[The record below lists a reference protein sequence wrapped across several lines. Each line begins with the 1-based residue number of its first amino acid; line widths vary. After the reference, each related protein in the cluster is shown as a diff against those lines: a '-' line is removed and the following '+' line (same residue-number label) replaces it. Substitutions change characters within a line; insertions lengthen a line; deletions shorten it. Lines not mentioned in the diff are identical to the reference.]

1 MSAWLA
7 AHRRSVLFL
16 IAVAALGGVVAA
28 WQLPVALFPNIDFP
42 RIAVNIDAGDRPS
55 DRMVIEVTRPLEQA
69 LREVPD
75 VGSIRSTSTRGA
87 ADISLNFA
95 WGTNMVA
102 AQLQV
107 ESALN
112 RALPELP
119 PGIRFQVRRM
129 DPTIFPIFGLTLT
142 SDTRDLTQIHDVAYY
157 TMRPFLSA
165 IPGVAQVEVL
175 GGRVAEYQVL
185 IDPERL
191 QAAGLSVDDLGK
203 ALTANNLVAAVGRLE
218 DRYRLYLTLVD
229 SRLRSI
235 DDIAGTVL
243 KAGPGGSIRLGDLS
257 HVQLSTA
264 PQWTRVTANGHD
276 AVLINIRQSR
286 GANSVNLVKMVR
298 EQLAAHAHEVPR
310 EIKVGTFYD
319 QSELVS
325 AAAASVRDAI
335 IIGAILAAIVL
346 LVFLRDVRLTLVVA
360 IVLPV
365 TLSITALLLAVFG
378 MSFNIMTLGGMAAAV
393 GLVVDDAVVIVEHLV
408 RRLHERAGRGEN
420 TPVAGG
426 EVSGGGAI
434 GGEAIVGDPMGAGRS
449 LLPAAREMLKP
460 LLGSSLATVVIFVP
474 LAFLSGVTGGFF
486 KALALTMACSLVVS
500 FFIALVGVP
509 LLTDRFVQRSRE
521 AGRRPD
527 EGWFARLTDRYERVG
542 ASALRHPGG
551 IVIAAVVLIAIGV
564 TALWR
569 LPSGFM
575 PHMDEGGFILDYR
588 AAPGTSLSE
597 TDRLLRKL
605 EVMIRK
611 LPEVENY
618 SRRTGLQLGG
628 GITEANEGDFFIKLK
643 SGSRRDIEAIMTD
656 LRTQAEANIPGLTI
670 ETVQLMED
678 LIGDLTAV
686 PQPIEVKIYG
696 PDLAQLQALAPRIAK
711 KLGTVS
717 GVVEIQDGLRIAGD
731 AIEIRVDRAR
741 AAIEGLDPDVVSKQV
756 EALLGGA
763 LSGQIQSGEKLLGI
777 RVWTP
782 QQLRTRIESVGALRL
797 RAPDGHELP
806 LKRIADI
813 KIAGGQP
820 QLQREDLAQMVAV
833 TARLEGR
840 DLGSAIKEVKSAV
853 ASMHLP
859 PALRVEYGGVYAE
872 QQRSFRGLAAVFAAA
887 VLLVTSLLL
896 YLYES
901 WAIVL
906 AILATVA
913 LSVAAVFI
921 GLWVTRTELNISA
934 MMGLTMIVGIVAE
947 IAVFYFS
954 ELNETAEPGTAAALL
969 GAGRRRLRPILMT
982 SLIAILAL
990 LPLALGLGTGS
1001 AMQTPLAIAIICGL
1015 IAALPLVLLVMPV
1028 FYFLASGRRG

>member
-1 MSAWLA
+1 VSAWLV

-16 IAVAALGGVVAA
+16 IAVAALGGAVAA
-28 WQLPVALFPNIDFP
+28 WQLPVALFPNINFP

-55 DRMVIEVTRPLEQA
+55 DRMVVEVTRPLEQA
-69 LREVPD
+69 LRQVPD
-75 VGSIRSTSTRGA
+75 VGSIRSTSTRGS

-95 WGTNMVA
+95 WGTDMVA

-119 PGIRFQVRRM
+119 PGIRYQVRRM
-129 DPTIFPIFGLTLT
+129 DPTVFPIFGLTLI
-142 SDTRDLTQIHDVAYY
+142 SDTRDLTQIHDLAFY

-185 IDPERL
+185 VDPERL
-191 QAAGLSVDDLGK
+191 QAAGLSVDDVSK
-203 ALTANNLVAAVGRLE
+203 VLTANNIVAAVGRLE
-218 DRYRLYLTLVD
+218 DRYRLYLTLAD
-229 SRLRSI
+229 SRLLSTA
-235 DDIAGTVL
+235 DIANTMV
-243 KAGPGGSIRLGDLS
+243 KAGPMGAIRLGDIA

-286 GANSVNLVKMVR
+286 GANSVNLVAMVR

-310 EIKVGTFYD
+310 DVKVGTFYD

-325 AAAASVRDAI
+325 ASAASVRDAI
-335 IIGAILAAIVL
+335 LIGAVLAGIVL
-346 LVFLRDVRLTLVVA
+346 LVFLRDLRLTLVVA

-408 RRLHERAGRGEN
+408 RRLHERPAERPEGHQ
-420 TPVAGG
+420 
-426 EVSGGGAI
+426 
-434 GGEAIVGDPMGAGRS
+434 S
-449 LLPAAREMLKP
+449 LLPAAQEMLKP

-474 LAFLSGVTGGFF
+474 LAFLTGVTGGFF

-500 FFIALVGVP
+500 FFVALVGVP
-509 LLTDRFVQRSRE
+509 LLTDRFVKRDNGAAH
-521 AGRRPD
+521 AGGR
-527 EGWFARLTDRYERVG
+527 GWFDRLTAGYARLGD
-542 ASALRHPGG
+542 SALRYPVRVG
-551 IVIAAVVLIAIGV
+551 IAAAVLLVLGAV
-564 TALWR
+564 ALWR

-588 AAPGTSLSE
+588 APAGTSLSE

-605 EVMIRK
+605 EGLIQE
-611 LPEVENY
+611 LPEVESY

-643 SGSRRDIEAIMTD
+643 GGSRRDIEEIMTD
-656 LRTQAEANIPGLTI
+656 LRTDAQKQIPGLTI
-670 ETVQLMED
+670 ETLQLMED

-686 PQPIEVKIYG
+686 PEPIEIKLFG
-696 PDLAQLQALAPRIAK
+696 ADLSELQRLAPRVAK
-711 KLGTVS
+711 QLGTVP
-717 GVVEIQDGLRIAGD
+717 GVVEILDGLRVAGD
-731 AIEIRVDRAR
+731 AIEVRVDRAR
-741 AAIEGLDPDVVSKQV
+741 AAVEGLDPDTVSKQI
-756 EALLGGA
+756 ATLLGGTVA
-763 LSGQIQSGEKLLGI
+763 GQIQSGEKLLDL
-777 RVWTP
+777 RVWSP
-782 QQLRTRIESVGALRL
+782 LDLRTRIESVGELRL

-806 LKRIADI
+806 VKRVADI
-813 KIAGGQP
+813 QIAAGQP
-820 QLQREDLAQMVAV
+820 QLQREDLEQMIAV
-833 TARLEGR
+833 TGRLEGR
-840 DLGSAIKEVKSAV
+840 DLGSAIKDVKRAV
-853 ASMHLP
+853 DSMHLP
-859 PALRVEYGGVYAE
+859 PSLRVEYGGIYAE

-896 YLYES
+896 YLYER

-906 AILATVA
+906 SILATVL
-913 LSVAAVFI
+913 LSVAAVFL
-921 GLWVTRTELNISA
+921 GLWITNTELNISA

-947 IAVFYFS
+947 IAVFFFS
-954 ELNETAEPGTAAALL
+954 ELDQEGDQAALL
-969 GAGRRRLRPILMT
+969 VAGRRRLRPILMT

-1001 AMQTPLAIAIICGL
+1001 AMQTPLAIAIISGL
-1015 IAALPLVLLVMPV
+1015 VAALPLVLIVMPV
-1028 FYFLASGRRG
+1028 FYFLMSRK

>member
-1 MSAWLA
+1 VTAWLV

-16 IAVAALGGVVAA
+16 IAVAALGGAVAA
-28 WQLPVALFPNIDFP
+28 WQLPVALFPNINFP

-55 DRMVIEVTRPLEQA
+55 DRMVVEVTRPLEQA
-69 LREVPD
+69 LRQVPD
-75 VGSIRSTSTRGA
+75 VGSIRSTSTRGS

-95 WGTNMVA
+95 WGTDMVA

-119 PGIRFQVRRM
+119 PGIRYQVRRM
-129 DPTIFPIFGLTLT
+129 DPTVFPILGLTLT
-142 SDTRDLTQIHDVAYY
+142 SDTRDLTQIHDLAFY

-185 IDPERL
+185 VDPERL
-191 QAAGLSVDDLGK
+191 QAAGLSVDDVSK
-203 ALTANNLVAAVGRLE
+203 VLTANNLVAAVGRLE
-218 DRYRLYLTLVD
+218 DRYRLYLTLAD
-229 SRLRSI
+229 SRLLST
-235 DDIAGTVL
+235 DDIANTMV
-243 KAGPGGSIRLGDLS
+243 KAGPTGAIRLGEIA

-264 PQWTRVTANGHD
+264 PQWTRVTANGRD

-286 GANSVNLVKMVR
+286 GANSVNLVAMVR

-310 EIKVGTFYD
+310 DVKVGTFYD

-325 AAAASVRDAI
+325 ASAASVRDAI
-335 IIGAILAAIVL
+335 LIGAVLAGIVL
-346 LVFLRDVRLTLVVA
+346 LVFLRDLRLTLVVA

-408 RRLHERAGRGEN
+408 RRLHERSVGRPPEG
-420 TPVAGG
+420 T
-426 EVSGGGAI
+426 
-434 GGEAIVGDPMGAGRS
+434 DQS
-449 LLPAAREMLKP
+449 LLPAAQEMLKP

-474 LAFLSGVTGGFF
+474 LAFLTGVTGGFF

-500 FFIALVGVP
+500 FFVALVGVP
-509 LLTDRFVQRSRE
+509 LLTDRFVKRDNGAAH
-521 AGRRPD
+521 AGRG
-527 EGWFARLTDRYERVG
+527 GWFDRLTDGYARVG
-542 ASALRHPGG
+542 ESALRYPVRVG
-551 IVIAAVVLIAIGV
+551 IAAVVLLVAGAV
-564 TALWR
+564 ALWR

-588 AAPGTSLSE
+588 APAGTSLSE

-605 EVMIRK
+605 EGLIQE
-611 LPEVENY
+611 LPEVESY

-643 SGSRRDIEAIMTD
+643 GGSRRGIEEIMTD
-656 LRTQAEANIPGLTI
+656 LRTDAQKQIPGLTI
-670 ETVQLMED
+670 ETLQLMED

-686 PQPIEVKIYG
+686 PEPIEVKLFG
-696 PDLAQLQALAPRIAK
+696 PDLSELRTLAPRVAK
-711 KLGTVS
+711 QLGTVA
-717 GVVEIQDGLRIAGD
+717 GVVEIQDGLRVAGD
-731 AIEIRVDRAR
+731 AIKVRVDRAR
-741 AAIEGLDPDVVSKQV
+741 AAVEGLDPDTVSKQI
-756 EALLGGA
+756 ATLLGGTVA
-763 LSGQIQSGEKLLGI
+763 GQIQSGEKLLDV
-777 RVWTP
+777 RVWSP
-782 QQLRTRIESVGALRL
+782 QDLRTRIESVGELRL
-797 RAPDGHELP
+797 RAPDGHALP
-806 LKRIADI
+806 VKRVADVQIA
-813 KIAGGQP
+813 AGQP
-820 QLQREDLAQMVAV
+820 QLQREDLEQMIAV
-833 TARLEGR
+833 TGRLEGR
-840 DLGSAIKEVKSAV
+840 DLGSAIKDVKRAV

-859 PALRVEYGGVYAE
+859 PSLRVEYGGIYAE

-896 YLYES
+896 YLYER

-906 AILATVA
+906 SILATVL
-913 LSVAAVFI
+913 LSVAAVFC
-921 GLWVTRTELNISA
+921 GLWITNTELNISA

-947 IAVFYFS
+947 IAVFFFS
-954 ELNETAEPGTAAALL
+954 ELDREGEAAALL
-969 GAGRRRLRPILMT
+969 VAGRRRLRPILMT

-990 LPLALGLGTGS
+990 APLALGLGTGS
-1001 AMQTPLAIAIICGL
+1001 AMQTPLAIAIISGL
-1015 IAALPLVLLVMPV
+1015 VAALPLVLLVLPV
-1028 FYFLASGRRG
+1028 FYFLMSRHRDRV

>member
-16 IAVAALGGVVAA
+16 IAIAALGGAVAA

-75 VGSIRSTSTRGA
+75 IGSIRSRSSRGV

-95 WGTNMVA
+95 WGTDMVA

-112 RALPELP
+112 RALPDLP

-129 DPTIFPIFGLTLT
+129 DPTVFPIFGLTLT
-142 SDTRDLTQIHDVAYY
+142 SDTRDLTQIRDLAYY

-185 IDPERL
+185 VDPERL
-191 QAAGLSVDDLGK
+191 QAAGLSVDDVSRE
-203 ALTANNLVAAVGRLE
+203 LTANNVVAAVGRLE
-218 DRYRLYLTLVD
+218 DRYRLYLTMAD
-229 SRLRSI
+229 SRLRST
-235 DDIAGTVL
+235 DDVANTML
-243 KAGPGGSIRLGDLS
+243 KAGPTGAIRLGDVA

-298 EQLAAHAHEVPR
+298 EQLAAHAQEVPR

-325 AAAASVRDAI
+325 AAAGSVRDAI
-335 IIGAILAAIVL
+335 LIGAILAGIVL
-346 LVFLRDVRLTLVVA
+346 LVFLRDLRLTMVVA
-360 IVLPV
+360 IALPV
-365 TLSITALLLAVFG
+365 TLSITTLLLAVFG

-408 RRLHERAGRGEN
+408 RRLHERAGASQEAPGAERQPGGGTN
-420 TPVAGG
+420 AGG
-426 EVSGGGAI
+426 T
-434 GGEAIVGDPMGAGRS
+434 S
-449 LLPAAREMLKP
+449 LLAAAQEMLKP

-509 LLTDRFVQRSRE
+509 LLTDRFIKRRGD
-521 AGRRPD
+521 AGHSP
-527 EGWFARLTDRYERVG
+527 EQTWFRRLTERYARIGE
-542 ASALRHPGG
+542 SALRHPGG
-551 IVIAAVVLIAIGV
+551 MLIGALVLLALGGI
-564 TALWR
+564 ALWR

-588 AAPGTSLSE
+588 APPGTSLSE

-605 EVMIRK
+605 EGLIRD
-611 LPEVENY
+611 LPEVDSY

-628 GITEANEGDFFIKLK
+628 GLTEANEGDFFIKLK
-643 SGSRRDIEAIMTD
+643 SGPRRDIEEIMAD
-656 LRTQAEANIPGLTI
+656 LRTDAEKQIPGLTI

-686 PQPIEVKIYG
+686 PQPIEVKLFG
-696 PDLAQLQALAPRIAK
+696 PDLAQLQALAPRVAK
-711 KLGTVS
+711 QLGTIS

-731 AIEIRVDRAR
+731 AIEVRIDRAR
-741 AAIEGLDPDVVSKQV
+741 AAVEGLDPDEVSKQ
-756 EALLGGA
+756 AGTLLAGTLA
-763 LSGQIQSGEKLLGI
+763 GQIQAGEKLLGV

-782 QQLRTRIESVGALRL
+782 QDLRTRIESVGELRV
-797 RAPDGHELP
+797 RSPDGHQLP

-813 KIAGGQP
+813 EIAAGQP
-820 QLQREDLAQMVAV
+820 QLQREDLEQMVAV

-840 DLGSAIKEVKSAV
+840 DLGSAIKDVKRAV
-853 ASMHLP
+853 AAMNLP
-859 PALRVEYGGVYAE
+859 PSLRVEYGGIYAE

-896 YLYES
+896 YLYER

-921 GLWVTRTELNISA
+921 GLWVTNTELNISA

-954 ELNETAEPGTAAALL
+954 ELEQEGDAAALL
-969 GAGRRRLRPILMT
+969 LAGRRRLRPILMT
-982 SLIAILAL
+982 ALIAILAL
-990 LPLALGLGTGS
+990 MPLALGIGTGS
-1001 AMQTPLAIAIICGL
+1001 AMQTPLAIAIISGL
-1015 IAALPLVLLVMPV
+1015 IAALPLVLVVMPV
-1028 FYFLASGRRG
+1028 FYLLGARRRG

>member
-1 MSAWLA
+1 VSAWLVV
-7 AHRRSVLFL
+7 HRRSILFL
-16 IAVAALGGVVAA
+16 IAVATFGGLVAA

-42 RIAVNIDAGDRPS
+42 RIAVNIDAGDRPA
-55 DRMVIEVTRPLEQA
+55 DRMIVEVTRPLEQA
-69 LREVPD
+69 MREVPD
-75 VGSIRSTSTRGA
+75 VGSIRSNSSRGA
-87 ADISLNFA
+87 ADISVNFA

-112 RALPELP
+112 RALPDLP

-129 DPTIFPIFGLTLT
+129 DPTIFPIYGLSLT
-142 SDTRDLTQIHDVAYY
+142 SDTRDLTQIRDLAYY

-175 GGRVAEYQVL
+175 GGRVAEFQVL
-185 IDPERL
+185 VDPERL
-191 QAAGLSVDDLGK
+191 QAAGLSVDDVK
-203 ALTANNLVAAVGRLE
+203 TELTASNVVVAVGKLE

-229 SRLRSI
+229 SRLLST
-235 DDIAGTVL
+235 DDIANVML
-243 KAGPGGSIRLGDLS
+243 KAGPTGAIRLGDVA

-264 PQWTRVTANGHD
+264 PQWTRVTSNGHD

-286 GANSVNLVKMVR
+286 GANSVNLVKMIR
-298 EQLAAHAHEVPR
+298 EQLAAHAQAVPR
-310 EIKVGTFYD
+310 EIKVSTFYD

-325 AAAASVRDAI
+325 AAAGSVRDAI
-335 IIGAILAAIVL
+335 IIGAILAGIVL
-346 LVFLRDVRLTLVVA
+346 LVFLRDLRLTLVVA
-360 IVLPV
+360 IALPV
-365 TLSITALLLAVFG
+365 TLSITALLLSVFG

-408 RRLHERAGRGEN
+408 RRLDERSSQQA
-420 TPVAGG
+420 VAG
-426 EVSGGGAI
+426 EPPAGGGP
-434 GGEAIVGDPMGAGRS
+434 DTPGRMS
-449 LLPAAREMLKP
+449 LLPAAQEMIKP
-460 LLGSSLATVVIFVP
+460 LLGSSMATVVIFVP

-500 FFIALVGVP
+500 FFVALIGVP
-509 LLTDRFVQRSRE
+509 LLTDRLVKRRNG
-521 AGRRPD
+521 AGHAS
-527 EGWFARLTDRYERVG
+527 GWFTGLTNRYERVG
-542 ASALRHPGG
+542 DSALRHPARMLIVALVLLLLGG
-551 IVIAAVVLIAIGV
+551 V
-564 TALWR
+564 ALWR

-588 AAPGTSLSE
+588 APPGTALSE

-605 EVMIRK
+605 EVMIQEV
-611 LPEVENY
+611 PEVYSY

-643 SGSRRDIEAIMTD
+643 SGPRRDIEEIMTD
-656 LRTQAEANIPGLTI
+656 LRTDAEKEIPGLTI

-686 PQPIEVKIYG
+686 PQPIEVKLFG
-696 PDLAQLQALAPRIAK
+696 PDLAQLQAFAPRIAK
-711 KLGTVS
+711 RLGKIS
-717 GVVEIQDGLRIAGD
+717 GVTEILDGLRIAGD
-731 AIEIRVDRAR
+731 AIQIRVDRGR
-741 AAIEGLDPDVVSKQV
+741 AAVEGLDPDEVSKQV
-756 EALLGGA
+756 ATLMGGTLA
-763 LSGQIQSGEKLLGI
+763 GQIQSGEKVLDVRI
-777 RVWTP
+777 WTP
-782 QQLRTRIESVGALRL
+782 QDLRTHIDAVGELRL

-806 LKRIADI
+806 LKRVADVEIA
-813 KIAGGQP
+813 AGQP
-820 QLQREDLAQMVAV
+820 ELQREDLEQMVAV

-853 ASMHLP
+853 AAMHLP
-859 PALRVEYGGVYAE
+859 PSVRVEYGGIYAE
-872 QQRSFRGLAAVFAAA
+872 QQRSFHDLAAVFAAA

-896 YLYES
+896 YLYER
-901 WAIVL
+901 WAIIL
-906 AILATVA
+906 AILGTVA

-921 GLWVTRTELNISA
+921 GLWVTNTELNISA

-954 ELNETAEPGTAAALL
+954 ELEQEGEAAALL
-969 GAGRRRLRPILMT
+969 IAGRRRLRPILMT

-1001 AMQTPLAIAIICGL
+1001 EMQTPLAIAIISGL
-1015 IAALPLVLLVMPV
+1015 IAAMPLVLVVMPV
-1028 FYFLASGRRG
+1028 FYLLISRRRGV

>member
-7 AHRRSVLFL
+7 LHRRSILFL
-16 IAVAALGGVVAA
+16 IAVAAFGGLVAA

-42 RIAVNIDAGDRPS
+42 RVAVNIEAGDRPS
-55 DRMVIEVTRPLEQA
+55 DRMVVEVTRPLEQA

-75 VGSIRSTSTRGA
+75 VGSIRSVSSRGA

-95 WGTNMVA
+95 WGTDMVA

-112 RALPELP
+112 RALPDLP

-129 DPTIFPIFGLTLT
+129 DPTIFPIFGLTLI
-142 SDTRDLTQIHDVAYY
+142 SDKRDLTQIHDLAYY
-157 TMRPFLSA
+157 TMRPFLAA

-175 GGRVAEYQVL
+175 GGHVAEYQVL
-185 IDPERL
+185 VDPERL
-191 QAAGLSVDDLGK
+191 QAAGLSVDDVQTE
-203 ALTANNLVAAVGRLE
+203 LTNSNVIAAVGRLE

-229 SRLRSI
+229 SRLQTA
-235 DDIAGTVL
+235 DDIANTML
-243 KAGPGGSIRLGDLS
+243 KAGPAGAIRLGDIA

-286 GANSVNLVKMVR
+286 GANSVNLVKAIR
-298 EQLAAHAHEVPR
+298 EQLAAHAQEVPH

-335 IIGAILAAIVL
+335 IIGAVLAGIVL
-346 LVFLRDVRLTLVVA
+346 LVFLRDLRLTLVVA
-360 IVLPV
+360 IALPV

-408 RRLHERAGRGEN
+408 RRLQEHSSRNQQATNGP
-420 TPVAGG
+420 PVTNATAEG
-426 EVSGGGAI
+426 V
-434 GGEAIVGDPMGAGRS
+434 S
-449 LLPAAREMLKP
+449 LLAAAQEMLKP
-460 LLGSSLATVVIFVP
+460 LMGSSLATVVIFVP

-509 LLTDRFVQRSRE
+509 LLTDRFVERSRLADHDT
-521 AGRRPD
+521 AG
-527 EGWFARLTDRYERVG
+527 GWFGRLTDRYARVG
-542 ASALRHPGG
+542 ESAMRSPAPM
-551 IVIAAVVLIAIGV
+551 IIAALVLLVLGGV
-564 TALWR
+564 ALWR

-588 AAPGTSLSE
+588 APPGTSLSE
-597 TDRLLRKL
+597 SDRLLRKL
-605 EVMIRK
+605 EGMIQE
-611 LPEVENY
+611 LPEVDSY

-628 GITEANEGDFFIKLK
+628 GLTEANEGDFFIKLK
-643 SGSRRDIEAIMTD
+643 SGRRRDIEEIMAD
-656 LRTQAEANIPGLTI
+656 LRTDAEKEIPGLTI

-686 PQPIEVKIYG
+686 PQPIEVKLFG
-696 PDLAQLQALAPRIAK
+696 PDLAQLQVLAPRVAK
-711 KLGTVS
+711 QLGKIP
-717 GVVEIQDGLRIAGD
+717 GVVEVLDGLRIAGD
-731 AIEIRVDRAR
+731 AIEVRVDRAR
-741 AAIEGLDPDVVSKQV
+741 AGVEGLDPAEVSKQAA
-756 EALLGGA
+756 ALLGGTVA
-763 LSGQIQSGEKLLGI
+763 GQIQSGEKLLDVRI
-777 RVWTP
+777 WTP
-782 QQLRTRIESVGALRL
+782 QDLRTHIEAVGELRV

-806 LKRIADI
+806 LKRVATIDIA
-813 KIAGGQP
+813 AGQP
-820 QLQREDLAQMVAV
+820 ELQRENLAQMVAV
-833 TARLEGR
+833 TGRLEGR
-840 DLGSAIKEVKSAV
+840 DLGSAIKDVKAAV
-853 ASMHLP
+853 AAMHLP
-859 PALRVEYGGVYAE
+859 PSLRVEYGGVYAE

-896 YLYES
+896 YLYER

-921 GLWVTRTELNISA
+921 GLWVTNTELNISA

-954 ELNETAEPGTAAALL
+954 EVEQEGDIAALL
-969 GAGRRRLRPILMT
+969 VAGRRRLRPILMT

-990 LPLALGLGTGS
+990 MPLALGIGTGS
-1001 AMQTPLAIAIICGL
+1001 AMQTPLAIAIISGL
-1015 IAALPLVLLVMPV
+1015 IGALPLVLLVMPV
-1028 FYFLASGRRG
+1028 FYLLASRRRSA

>member
-1 MSAWLA
+1 M
-7 AHRRSVLFL
+7 
-16 IAVAALGGVVAA
+16 VV
-28 WQLPVALFPNIDFP
+28 
-42 RIAVNIDAGDRPS
+42 
-55 DRMVIEVTRPLEQA
+55 EVTRPLEQA

-75 VGSIRSTSTRGA
+75 VGSIRSTSSRGA
-87 ADISLNFA
+87 ADISVNFG
-95 WGTNMVA
+95 WGADMVA

-112 RALPELP
+112 RALPDLP

-142 SDTRDLTQIHDVAYY
+142 SDTRDLTQIRDLAYY

-175 GGRVAEYQVL
+175 GGRVAEYQAIV
-185 IDPERL
+185 DPQRL
-191 QAAGLSVDDLGK
+191 QAAGLSVDDVSK
-203 ALTANNLVAAVGRLE
+203 VLTANNLVAAVGRLE

-229 SRLRSI
+229 SRLLSTG
-235 DDIAGTVL
+235 DIANTML
-243 KAGPGGSIRLGDLS
+243 KAGPTGAIRLGD
-257 HVQLSTA
+257 VAQVKLSTA

-298 EQLAAHAHEVPR
+298 EQLAAHAQEVPR

-335 IIGAILAAIVL
+335 IIGAILAGIVL
-346 LVFLRDVRLTLVVA
+346 LVFLRDMRLTMIVA
-360 IVLPV
+360 IVLPA
-365 TLSITALLLAVFG
+365 TLSITALLLSVFG

-408 RRLHERAGRGEN
+408 RRLQERYARSAEPSGLGNPPVNGGTAGDG
-420 TPVAGG
+420 
-426 EVSGGGAI
+426 
-434 GGEAIVGDPMGAGRS
+434 S
-449 LLPAAREMLKP
+449 LLPAAQEMLKP

-474 LAFLSGVTGGFF
+474 LAYLSGVTGGFF
-486 KALALTMACSLVVS
+486 KALALTMASSLVVS

-509 LLTDRFVQRSRE
+509 LLTDRFVQRRSAAE
-521 AGRRPD
+521 HAQQ
-527 EGWFARLTDRYERVG
+527 GWFGRLIDRYERVA
-542 ASALRHPGG
+542 ASALRYPAR
-551 IVIAAVVLIAIGV
+551 VMIAALLLIAVGGV
-564 TALWR
+564 ALWR

-605 EVMIRK
+605 EVMIRE

-643 SGSRRDIEAIMTD
+643 SGRRRDIEEIMTD
-656 LRTQAEANIPGLTI
+656 LRTDAEKEIPGLTI

-686 PQPIEVKIYG
+686 PQPIEVKLFG

-711 KLGTVS
+711 KLGTVP
-717 GVVEIQDGLRIAGD
+717 GVVEILDGLRIAGD

-741 AAIEGLDPDVVSKQV
+741 AAVEGLDPDVVSKQ
-756 EALLGGA
+756 AQTLLAGTLA
-763 LSGQIQSGEKLLGI
+763 GQIQSGEKLLGV

-782 QQLRTRIESVGALRL
+782 QDLRTRIESVAELRV

-813 KIAGGQP
+813 QIAGGQP
-820 QLQREDLAQMVAV
+820 QLQREDLEQMIAV
-833 TARLEGR
+833 TGRLEGR
-840 DLGSAIKEVKSAV
+840 DLGSAIKDVKSAV

-859 PALRVEYGGVYAE
+859 PSLRVEYGGVYAE

-896 YLYES
+896 YLYER
-901 WAIVL
+901 WAIVV
-906 AILATVA
+906 AILGTVA

-921 GLWVTRTELNISA
+921 GLWVTNTELNISA

-954 ELNETAEPGTAAALL
+954 ELQEEGAAAEAAEPAALL

-1001 AMQTPLAIAIICGL
+1001 AMQTPLAIAIISGL
-1015 IAALPLVLLVMPV
+1015 IAALPLVLVVMPV
-1028 FYFLASGRRG
+1028 FYRLASRRRQ

>member
-1 MSAWLA
+1 VSAWLV

-16 IAVAALGGVVAA
+16 IAVAALGGAVAA
-28 WQLPVALFPNIDFP
+28 WQLPVGLFPNINFP

-55 DRMVIEVTRPLEQA
+55 DRMVVEVTRPLEQA

-75 VGSIRSTSTRGA
+75 VGSIRSTSSRGA
-87 ADISLNFA
+87 ADISVNFG
-95 WGTNMVA
+95 WGADMVA

-112 RALPELP
+112 RALPDLP

-142 SDTRDLTQIHDVAYY
+142 SDTRDLRQIRDLAYY

-175 GGRVAEYQVL
+175 GGRVAEYQAIV
-185 IDPERL
+185 DPERL
-191 QAAGLSVDDLGK
+191 QAVGLSVDDVSK
-203 ALTANNLVAAVGRLE
+203 VLTANNLVAAVGRLE

-229 SRLRSI
+229 SRLLST
-235 DDIAGTVL
+235 DDIANTML
-243 KAGPGGSIRLGDLS
+243 KAGPTGAIRLGDIAQ
-257 HVQLSTA
+257 VKLSTA

-298 EQLAAHAHEVPR
+298 EQLAAHAQEVPR

-335 IIGAILAAIVL
+335 IIGAILAGIVL
-346 LVFLRDVRLTLVVA
+346 LVFLRDMRLTMIVA
-360 IVLPV
+360 IVLPA
-365 TLSITALLLAVFG
+365 TLSITALLLSVFG

-408 RRLHERAGRGEN
+408 RRLQERYALGAEPSGPGSPPVNGGTAGDG
-420 TPVAGG
+420 
-426 EVSGGGAI
+426 
-434 GGEAIVGDPMGAGRS
+434 S
-449 LLPAAREMLKP
+449 LLPAAQEMLKP

-474 LAFLSGVTGGFF
+474 LAYLSGVTGGFF
-486 KALALTMACSLVVS
+486 KALALTMASSLVVS

-509 LLTDRFVQRSRE
+509 LLTDRFVQRRSAAE
-521 AGRRPD
+521 HAQQ
-527 EGWFARLTDRYERVG
+527 GWFGRLIDRYERVA
-542 ASALRHPGG
+542 ASALRYPAR
-551 IVIAAVVLIAIGV
+551 VMIAALLLIAVGGV
-564 TALWR
+564 ALWR

-588 AAPGTSLSE
+588 APPGTSLSE

-605 EVMIRK
+605 EVMIRE

-643 SGSRRDIEAIMTD
+643 SGRRRDIEEIMTD
-656 LRTQAEANIPGLTI
+656 LRTDAQKEIPGLTI

-686 PQPIEVKIYG
+686 PQPIEVKLFG

-711 KLGTVS
+711 KLGTIP
-717 GVVEIQDGLRIAGD
+717 GVVEILDGLRIAGD
-731 AIEIRVDRAR
+731 AIEIRVDRTR
-741 AAIEGLDPDVVSKQV
+741 AALEGLDPDIVSKQ
-756 EALLGGA
+756 AQTLLAGTLA
-763 LSGQIQSGEKLLGI
+763 GQIQSGEKLLGV

-782 QQLRTRIESVGALRL
+782 QDLRTRIESVGELRV

-813 KIAGGQP
+813 QIAAGQP
-820 QLQREDLAQMVAV
+820 QLQREDLAQMIAV
-833 TARLEGR
+833 TGRLEGR
-840 DLGSAIKEVKSAV
+840 DLGSAIKDVKSAV

-859 PALRVEYGGVYAE
+859 PSLRVEYGGVYAE

-896 YLYES
+896 YLYER
-901 WAIVL
+901 WAIVV
-906 AILATVA
+906 AILGTVA

-921 GLWVTRTELNISA
+921 GLWVTNTELNISA

-954 ELNETAEPGTAAALL
+954 ELQEGGAAAEAGEPAALL

-1001 AMQTPLAIAIICGL
+1001 AMQTPLAIAIISGL
-1015 IAALPLVLLVMPV
+1015 IAALPLVLVVMPV
-1028 FYFLASGRRG
+1028 FYRLASRRRP